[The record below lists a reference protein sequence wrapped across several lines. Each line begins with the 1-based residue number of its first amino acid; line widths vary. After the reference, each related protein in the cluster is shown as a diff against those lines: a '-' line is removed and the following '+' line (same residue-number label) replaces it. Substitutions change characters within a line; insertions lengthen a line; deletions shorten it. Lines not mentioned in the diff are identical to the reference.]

1 MNSKQGRQALYSIE
15 HVRYLRRIRVR
26 RRIIV
31 LLQIMLLISA
41 FAIWE
46 AAADYGW
53 INQFITSKPSR
64 AWTAVVNLFNRGELW
79 RHLGYTI
86 GETCLGFSVGTM
98 AGIIVAAML
107 WWSDFISKILDPYI
121 VILNSVPKVALGP
134 IFIVWLGTGLKA
146 VVAMAIATSVIVT
159 IMVVHNGFKNIDPN
173 KIKLMHTFGATRLQ
187 IFTKVVIPASIPT
200 MIAALKVSVGLSLVG
215 TIVGEFLGSK
225 AGLGYLIV
233 YGGQIFNMSLVMA
246 AVIMLSIVSALL
258 YYIVVLLERKVVKY
272 NH

>member
-1 MNSKQGRQALYSIE
+1 MNGKQGYSLE
-15 HVRYLRRIRVR
+15 HYKYLRRIRAR
-26 RRIIV
+26 KRIILAMQI
-31 LLQIMLLISA
+31 LLLVSV
-41 FAIWE
+41 FALWE
-46 AAADYGW
+46 AAANYGW

-64 AWTAVVNLFNRGELW
+64 AWMAAVNLFNRGELW

-86 GETCLGFSVGTM
+86 GETVLGFSVGTI
-98 AGIIVAAML
+98 AGILIAAML
-107 WWSDFISKILDPYI
+107 WWSDFVSRILDPYI

-134 IFIVWLGTGLKA
+134 IFIVWLGTGLNA
-146 VVAMAIATSVIVT
+146 VVAMAIATSIIVT
-159 IMVVHNGFKNIDPN
+159 IMVVHNGFRNIDPN
-173 KIKLMHTFGATRLQ
+173 KIKLMHTFGASRLQ
-187 IFTKVVIPASIPT
+187 IFTKVVIPASVPT

-246 AVIMLSIVSALL
+246 AVIMLSTVSALL
-258 YYIVVLLERKVVKY
+258 YYLVVLLERKVVKY

>member
-64 AWTAVVNLFNRGELW
+64 AWTAVVNLFNRENCG
-79 RHLGYTI
+79 
-86 GETCLGFSVGTM
+86 
-98 AGIIVAAML
+98 GILDTLLARRAWVFCGHYGRNHRG
-107 WWSDFISKILDPYI
+107 SHVVVVDFISKILDPYI